1 MEKMNGNLFF
11 YHHDHKEGMQEI
23 VAQLE
28 KSLDTLPSCNGKD
41 WDSGFAAGVEK
52 SLKKIK
58 ELAGRQEDS
67 YQRML
72 EEPSDEEE

>member
-1 MEKMNGNLFF
+1 MKINGDLYF
-11 YHHDHKEGMQEI
+11 YHHDQKEGMQEI

-28 KSLDTLPSCNGKD
+28 KSLKTLPSCNGKD

-72 EEPSDEEE
+72 EEPSDEEK